1 MQNSFQLEVL
11 VRSICQSIVVV
22 QKLFCWW
29 WHESEKQDES
39 QLPSFSHAEETWLI
53 DESMESVQ
61 ATIFPAVLWFW
72 PQVWLCWF
80 LPRTSTL
87 TNDQF
92 FRRIQRQ
99 RKYSLKNQTCSI
111 ITNLNL
117 KSLCWIEWD
126 NFSMFFKQDNSLF
139 SWLHFGLWPLSLA
152 KPCFHSISSEPQR
165 MNKLARTHAYSTN
178 SRFYWHS
185 YLVPA
190 ASSGKQPLIPSLDQ
204 KGQKGEGCHA
214 SFPMTPCL
222 PVLT

>member
-1 MQNSFQLEVL
+1 MRVKNKTSHNYQVFPMQKRLD
-11 VRSICQSIVVV
+11 
-22 QKLFCWW
+22 W
-29 WHESEKQDES
+29 
-39 QLPSFSHAEETWLI
+39 
-53 DESMESVQ
+53 
-61 ATIFPAVLWFW
+61 
-72 PQVWLCWF
+72 
-80 LPRTSTL
+80 L
-87 TNDQF
+87 TNQWNQSKLQF
-92 FRRIQRQ
+92 FLRFCGFGLRYDFVGFCQELQPWLMTSYFAEFKDKEKI
-99 RKYSLKNQTCSI
+99 LWKNQNCSI